1 MSGRALGAEETTVK
15 KTDKILALTVF
26 TVLLGK
32 TDNNQDRE
40 VRHSV
45 CFAKVF
51 GGSVM
56 ILPSYFQK
64 P

>member
-1 MSGRALGAEETTVK
+1 MSSSVLGAEETTAK

-40 VRHSV
+40 VRHRV

-51 GGSVM
+51 G
-56 ILPSYFQK
+56 
-64 P
+64 